1 MSSPFGQVLLITGNA
16 EFEAERLR
24 KRAVAAVVEAQP
36 ECQVTESTAAG
47 LQPGELMGL
56 TSASLFSD
64 SVAVVLTDVQDLP
77 EHAQNELLGY
87 AEATSPDVAVV
98 LVHSGGNKGK
108 GLLDKLRQL
117 PTVTEVKVEQ
127 PKYERG
133 HAEWVQREVRAHGSS
148 IDAQA
153 AMTLVQSVGQDLRAL
168 AGAVSQLVVSGGE
181 TAGSTIDVDLVKQY
195 FGGRAEVR
203 GYEIADAVLAGRL
216 HVAMES
222 NRWAESARSAP
233 LVVIAAVA
241 SGLRTLAR
249 LESAPQG
256 LRDAE
261 VAALVGAPPFK
272 LRALRQQLTGWDAN
286 GLAQAIDAVAE
297 ADLDLKSG
305 EADGGYAVER
315 MLLKVASSRVR

>member
-64 SVAVVLTDVQDLP
+64 STAVVLTELQDLP
-77 EHAQNELLGY
+77 EHAQAELLGY
-87 AEATSPDVAVV
+87 ADATSPEVAVV

-108 GLLDKLRQL
+108 GLLDKLRKL
-117 PTVTEVKVEQ
+117 SAVTEVKVEQ

-133 HAEWVQREVRAHGSS
+133 HAEWVQREVRSHGSS

-181 TAGSTIDVDLVKQY
+181 TGSAIDVDLVKQY

-222 NRWAESARSAP
+222 NRWAESARTAP